1 MISLW
6 RKRSTNSE
14 FARPKGPKQSHR
26 RSKFIVIAAAL
37 WASQIQALL
46 PDEQNNVDVYQKTVS
61 AVVNITS
68 TTLRQDF
75 FFEVVPQ
82 KGAGSGVIIKS
93 DGYIVTNHHVVG
105 NAVNVEVT
113 LHDKAQYPAKV
124 VGLDPDSDLAI
135 IKINPKGKKLTAI
148 EYGAPES
155 LMVGQKVLA
164 IGNPFG
170 YGGSLSTGV
179 ISSLGRDIRATTG
192 RLIRDIIQT
201 DAAINPGNSG
211 GPLLDS
217 ASKLIGINTQIF
229 SPSGASH
236 GIGFAISVKTLRRI
250 VDQLIQFGK
259 VLRPDLGI
267 DAVGLGADLLEF
279 MGAPIEQG
287 VMILAL
293 DKGGPAAKAGL
304 KGANRERVIG
314 FRRIPVGGDIIFQVD
329 ETPVATLR
337 DILDYISDKKAGES
351 VTLHFYR
358 GKTKQSAKVRL
369 TVPAD
374 VAGESL

>member
-1 MISLW
+1 MRLLSILM
-6 RKRSTNSE
+6 
-14 FARPKGPKQSHR
+14 FFP
-26 RSKFIVIAAAL
+26 IAAF
-37 WASQIQALL
+37 ALL
-46 PDEQNNVDVYQKTVS
+46 PDEQNNVEVYQRTNA
-61 AVVNITS
+61 AVVNITT

-75 FFEVVPQ
+75 FFDIVPQ
-82 KGAGSGVIIKS
+82 KGVGSGAILRP

-105 NAVNVEVT
+105 QAVNVEVT
-113 LHDKAQYPAKV
+113 LFDKTQFPAKV

-135 IKINPKGKKLTAI
+135 LKIDPKGKKLVPLD
-148 EYGAPES
+148 YGNPDT
-155 LMVGQKVLA
+155 LVVGQKVLA

-217 ASKLIGINTQIF
+217 SGKLIGINTQIF

-236 GIGFAISVKTLRRI
+236 GIGFAISVKMLRRI

-267 DAVGLGADLLEF
+267 DGVGLGQDLLQF
-279 MGAPIEQG
+279 LGLPIEQG
-287 VMILAL
+287 VMVLAL
-293 DKGGPAAKAGL
+293 DKGGPASKAGL
-304 KGANRERVIG
+304 RPANRERVIG

-329 ETPVATLR
+329 DAPVSTLR
-337 DILDYISDKKAGES
+337 DILDHISDKKAGES
-351 VTLHFYR
+351 ITVHYYR
-358 GKTKQSAKVRL
+358 GKAKHTTKARL
-369 TVPAD
+369 MVPAGA
-374 VAGESL
+374 AGESL